1 LAFSMLV
8 PEDFRQVPLPPE
20 SQEISDPSE
29 MMPLGV
35 FMAGYGAV
43 LATVAARP
51 LAESDASIMDVAM
64 RLAGRQVATAG
75 GKVRQLMPV
84 SKWGTT
90 VVQIEATQPSEV
102 GEMMVRAAF
111 LEDGGTIYNVGML
124 APVALWPSVEKT
136 LEEMVDSF
144 TLLTPRGSTRGIAPG
159 QAPPTPP
166 KFSDKG
172 EAAES
177 TAAPA
182 DAAAGAESGG
192 PDLRPYALD
201 DAGALDPDNA
211 INARFRDAGAGLVP
225 KVLATTATGVVVGLG
240 AIEAAMPIPAGWH
253 AVDDGKRALIF
264 DSGNNV
270 QVNFTLIEIAGRSPP
285 DIFNEALEDLRTTSP
300 ALEHREFE
308 VEGYYAMQVRNV
320 IIDGELLEQAYL
332 LRRHPAR
339 EKVALKIRVT
349 ASGEN
354 LGRAMDMTGVMA
366 GGMQFM

>member
-1 LAFSMLV
+1 
-8 PEDFRQVPLPPE
+8 
-20 SQEISDPSE
+20 
-29 MMPLGV
+29 
-35 FMAGYGAV
+35 
-43 LATVAARP
+43 
-51 LAESDASIMDVAM
+51 
-64 RLAGRQVATAG
+64 
-75 GKVRQLMPV
+75 
-84 SKWGTT
+84 
-90 VVQIEATQPSEV
+90 
-102 GEMMVRAAF
+102 
-111 LEDGGTIYNVGML
+111 
-124 APVALWPSVEKT
+124 
-136 LEEMVDSF
+136 
-144 TLLTPRGSTRGIAPG
+144 
-159 QAPPTPP
+159 
-166 KFSDKG
+166 
-172 EAAES
+172 
-177 TAAPA
+177 
-182 DAAAGAESGG
+182 
-192 PDLRPYALD
+192 
-201 DAGALDPDNA
+201 
-211 INARFRDAGAGLVP
+211 
-225 KVLATTATGVVVGLG
+225 
-240 AIEAAMPIPAGWH
+240 MPIPAGWH